1 VVLRLAGVDEPL
13 EHQDELRHE
22 QLGHGHGHGHERGR
36 SRRRMPTTSGFP
48 LFSHGACLCADPA
61 GSGGRVRILAIVVAI
76 IGALAELVWIAENW
90 FPRAGSTLRT

>member
-1 VVLRLAGVDEPL
+1 MSSSGTGMSVVDQGVVCL
-13 EHQDELRHE
+13 Q
-22 QLGHGHGHGHERGR
+22 
-36 SRRRMPTTSGFP
+36 RRDFP

-90 FPRAGSTLRT
+90 FLRAGSTLRT